1 MPTSSLPIFS
11 SHGVEDDLTGSPR
24 MEPMIKLTRLNG
36 PSFVL
41 NCDLIER
48 IEATPDTV
56 VTLID
61 GDRYL
66 VTESV
71 DEVVEKVRRHRA
83 TVLAISQ
90 QVEGTPSPGLRVVPN
105 DHLTTT

>member
-1 MPTSSLPIFS
+1 M
-11 SHGVEDDLTGSPR
+11 VR
-24 MEPMIKLTRLNG
+24 MIKLTKLNG

-41 NCDLIER
+41 NSDLIER

-56 VTLID
+56 VTLVD

-71 DEVVEKVRRHRA
+71 DEVIERVRQHRA
-83 TVLAISQ
+83 NVLALTQ
-90 QVEGTPSPGLRVVPN
+90 QIEGSSSPGLRLVPKSP
-105 DHLTTT
+105 LTT